1 MYKFLT
7 KEHAFSSHFF
17 KSCRHK
23 ELTYFAKDRLLC
35 KSPNL
40 NSWTSQWAK
49 ILQAYQILLNA
60 LQLVNAFKMI
70 AALLL
75 LTMEH
80 FRINY
85 ALVRIHLNFTKIKG
99 MKFLALIRINMQA
112 IILLGKF
119 NYQIVLQ
126 LIAALQVYAAQ
137 M

>member
-1 MYKFLT
+1 
-7 KEHAFSSHFF
+7 
-17 KSCRHK
+17 
-23 ELTYFAKDRLLC
+23 
-35 KSPNL
+35 
-40 NSWTSQWAK
+40 
-49 ILQAYQILLNA
+49 
-60 LQLVNAFKMI
+60 MI

-112 IILLGKF
+112 IILLDKI